1 MWTGNGCASGS
12 YHWPVTPDQLSNAA
26 IAERFDLMADLLEL
40 EGAVVYR
47 VLAYRRAAKSL
58 RETPESV
65 ARLSG
70 EGRLTTLPGV
80 GETVAAKVGE
90 LLESGRI
97 AALEKLVERNP
108 PGAVAVM
115 RLSGIG
121 PKTARRIFSE
131 LGLETVDQ
139 VLEAAEAGRIRV
151 LAGVGEKTE
160 QAILAGLRDGAA
172 PAAVRVSIG
181 RLRPLA
187 ERIVDE
193 LRASRAVVHCDL
205 AGSLRRYAE
214 TAKDVDIVAAV
225 TDRIAVAEAFASQD
239 WVSELASRGDTRVA
253 AVAHDGTVVE
263 LRMVTPACY
272 GNLLQH
278 LTGSKEHN
286 VALREAAVRSG
297 LKVSEYGIEDAATGE
312 LVAFEDEAEVYAR
325 LGMAWIPPELRENRG
340 ELSAAR
346 VGRLPD
352 LLEVADIRGDL
363 HTHTDWSDGKA
374 SLEKMVEAARARGYG
389 YLNDTD
395 HSPSV
400 GFGMGLDAHRL
411 HRQVERVRALAET
424 LAPGFVLLAGAEVD
438 ILRDGSL
445 DYSDELLAELDVVVA
460 SVHAS
465 HRLSSADQTKRVC
478 AALENPHVDVL
489 GHPTGRLI
497 GRREPHPLDIEAVIA
512 KAAETGTVLE
522 VSSQPD
528 RLDLRDTHVR
538 LALDAG
544 VKLAVDTDAH
554 SVLALDYLR
563 FGVANARRGWA
574 TAAAVVNTRE
584 WPELRKQL
592 GP

>member
-1 MWTGNGCASGS
+1 MS
-12 YHWPVTPDQLSNAA
+12 PEQLSNAA
-26 IAERFDLMADLLEL
+26 IADRFELMADLLEL

-65 ARLSG
+65 SKLSA
-70 EGRLTTLPGV
+70 ERRLTSLPGV
-80 GETVAAKVGE
+80 GDTVAAKVAE
-90 LLESGRI
+90 LLGTGQI
-97 AALEKLVERNP
+97 AALQKLVDRNP

-139 VLEAAEAGRIRV
+139 VREAAEAGRIRAI
-151 LAGVGEKTE
+151 AGMGEKTE
-160 QAILAGLRDGAA
+160 QAILAGLQDGAS
-172 PAAVRVSIG
+172 PAARRLSLG
-181 RLRPLA
+181 RLRPLG
-187 ERIVDE
+187 ERVVDE
-193 LRASRAVVHCDL
+193 LLRSDAVLRCDL

-214 TAKDVDIVAAV
+214 TAKDVDVVAAV
-225 TDRIAVAEAFASQD
+225 TDRVAATEAFTAQD
-239 WVSELASRGDTRVA
+239 WVAEVALRGDNCVA

-263 LRMVTPACY
+263 LRMVPPECY

-278 LTGSKEHN
+278 LTGSKHHN
-286 VALREAAVRSG
+286 VALREAAVRAG
-297 LKVSEYGIEDAATGE
+297 LKVSEYGIEDTDTGE
-312 LVAFEDEAEVYAR
+312 TLTFEDEADVYAR
-325 LGMAWIPPELRENRG
+325 LGLPLIPPELRENRG
-340 ELSAAR
+340 ELAAAR
-346 VGRLPD
+346 AGGLPD
-352 LLEVADIRGDL
+352 LLEVSQVRGDL
-363 HTHTDWSDGKA
+363 HVHTDWSDGKA
-374 SLEKMVEAARARGYG
+374 SLEKMVETARARGYG
-389 YLNDTD
+389 YLNITD

-400 GFGMGLDAHRL
+400 GFGMGLDAGRL
-411 HRQVERVRALAET
+411 RRQIDRVRALAET
-424 LAPGFVLLAGAEVD
+424 LAPDFVLLAGAEVD

-460 SVHAS
+460 SIHAS

-478 AALENPHVDVL
+478 AAIENPNVDIL

-528 RLDLRDTHVR
+528 RLDLRDTQVR
-538 LALDAG
+538 LAVQAG
-544 VKLAVDTDAH
+544 VRLAVDTDAH
-554 SVLALDYLR
+554 SVAALDYLR
-563 FGVANARRGWA
+563 FGVMNARRGWA
-574 TAAAVVNTRE
+574 TAADVVNTRE
-584 WPELRKQL
+584 WPELKAEL